1 MLDLFNFNK
10 RYRTM
15 SVVLLIIGIALIF
28 IAAERMFPG
37 RTLPN
42 SPGWY
47 SRTILLNLSQIGVV
61 MLAGASWNTWFHPLS
76 LLHISQTM
84 SIPAQGVL
92 AWFIGTFVFYWWHR
106 ARHEL
111 GFLWQSL
118 HQIHH
123 SASRIEIL
131 TSFYKHPIE
140 MMSNS
145 IIISFIL
152 FSLLGAAPEAAL
164 WFNFFAAMGELFYH
178 SNLKTPHW
186 IGYVMQRPEHHS
198 IHHEFNI
205 HKYNFGDLTWWDR
218 LFGTF
223 KDTDTFVARCGF
235 KEGCEQKIGDMLLF
249 RDVN

>member
-1 MLDLFNFNK
+1 
-10 RYRTM
+10 M
-15 SVVLLIIGIALIF
+15 SAVLLIICLATLIF
-28 IAAERMFPG
+28 AVERKFPG
-37 RTLPN
+37 RSLPT

-47 SRTILLNLSQIGVV
+47 SRTIFLNLSQIGVV
-61 MLAGASWNTWFHPLS
+61 LLAGVSWNAWFNPLS
-76 LLHISQTM
+76 LLDISQTM
-84 SIPAQGVL
+84 SASSQGIL

-106 ARHEL
+106 ARHEI

-145 IIISFIL
+145 IIISFVL
-152 FSLLGAAPEAAL
+152 FALLGAAPEAAI
-164 WFNFFAAMGELFYH
+164 WFNLFAAIGELFYH

-186 IGYVMQRPEHHS
+186 VGYFVQRPEHHS
-198 IHHEFNI
+198 IHHEFNV
-205 HKYNFGDLTWWDR
+205 HQYNFGDITLWDR

-223 KDTDTFVARCGF
+223 KDTDAFAARCGF
-235 KEGCEQKIGDMLLF
+235 RDGQEQRIGDMLLF
-249 RDVN
+249 RDVH